1 MIRSVI
7 KNPKNIGKIQDY
19 NFMFNLISKIYFF
32 TASEFRCLYS
42 SYVKNEPSAPCARTE
57 IPGPKSKAL
66 LDSLNKL
73 QVSCFV
79 LPHIFD
85 LLIFADEHEQVSE
98 YNNLISIEFVNTRI

>member
-7 KNPKNIGKIQDY
+7 KNPKNIGEIQHVSHV
-19 NFMFNLISKIYFF
+19 NNLIFKDLFIF

-42 SYVKNEPSAPCARTE
+42 SYVKHEPAAPCVKTD

-66 LDSLNKL
+66 LDNLNKL

-79 LPHIFD
+79 LPHLFD
-85 LLIFADEHEQVSE
+85 LLISADEHE
-98 YNNLISIEFVNTRI
+98 